1 MRSVPNLVQIFSSIN
16 ISLPVDAVYRRL
28 GYKRGITKVDEREKE
43 KIERHIEYAASL
55 VSLKG
60 AGLRVP
66 LERVDPALVVL
77 GTGTDIKSAKLAGFL
92 KGCKETLFIGSTAG
106 SAVMNAIRGDIEGGD
121 MARGVVIDAVASE
134 MADAALDWIVGFFN
148 RLLARESARLTK
160 GRFSAGYGDFLLEN
174 QKMMYDML
182 ELDRIG
188 VTINENFILMPEK
201 SVTAVVGIHA

>member
-1 MRSVPNLVQIFSSIN
+1 MGAI
-16 ISLPVDAVYRRL
+16 YRRL
-28 GYKRGITKVDEREKE
+28 GYKRGITKVDERKKE
-43 KIERHIEYAASL
+43 EIERHIEYAASL

-60 AGLRVP
+60 AGIRVP
-66 LERVDPALVVL
+66 LERVDQPLIVL
-77 GTGTDIKSAKLAGFL
+77 KTGADIRSAKLARFL
-92 KGCKETLFIGSTAG
+92 NGCKEVLFIGATAG
-106 SAVMNAIRGDIEGGD
+106 SVVMEAIRGDTEGGD
-121 MARGVVIDAVASE
+121 MTRGVVIDAVASE
-134 MADAALDWIVGFFN
+134 MTDAALDWIMGFFN
-148 RLLARESARLTK
+148 RLLARENARLTR

>member
-160 GRFSAGYGDFLLEN
+160 GRFSAGYSDFLLEN

>member
-1 MRSVPNLVQIFSSIN
+1 MGAI
-16 ISLPVDAVYRRL
+16 YRRL
-28 GYKRGITKVDEREKE
+28 GYKRGITKVDERKREE
-43 KIERHIEYAASL
+43 IGRYIEYAASL
-55 VSLKG
+55 ISLKG

-66 LERVDPALVVL
+66 LKRVDPPLIVL
-77 GTGTDIKSAKLAGFL
+77 KTGADIRSAKLARFL
-92 KGCKETLFIGSTAG
+92 NGCKEVLFIGATAG
-106 SAVMNAIRGDIEGGD
+106 SVVMEAIRGDTEGGD
-121 MARGVVIDAVASE
+121 MTRGVVIDAVASE
-134 MADAALDWIVGFFN
+134 MTDAALDWIMGFFN
-148 RLLARESARLTK
+148 RLLARENARLTR